1 MCTRTLNSIS
11 IDVCESAQLEL
22 ADDYAREHLRGG
34 PVTARDQLAEQ
45 LEAEEHVARV
55 QEAVDDH
62 ELAHQHNHIHRLRH
76 KVQPHQTAPELAAY
90 EQSGV
95 RDYMLKIETE
105 TNDSGPLLR

>member
-11 IDVCESAQLEL
+11 VDVGESPQIEL
-22 ADDYAREHLRGG
+22 ADDDAREHLCGG
-34 PVTARDQLAEQ
+34 PVAARDQLAEQ

-62 ELAHQHNHIHRLRH
+62 ELAHQHNHVHRLRH
-76 KVQPHQTAPELAAY
+76 KVQPHQAAPELAAY

-95 RDYMLKIETE
+95 LD
-105 TNDSGPLLR
+105 